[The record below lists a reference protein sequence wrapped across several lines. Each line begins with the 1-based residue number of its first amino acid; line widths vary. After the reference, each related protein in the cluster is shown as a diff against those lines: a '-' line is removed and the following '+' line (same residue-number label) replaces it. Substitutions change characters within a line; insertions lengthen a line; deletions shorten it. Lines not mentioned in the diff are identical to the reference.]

1 LDLNP
6 FILSWCDEGVL
17 KLTYTKVSE
26 LIAKMARGG
35 WALLLSPSF
44 NLVLAVVFGA
54 VALALLIP
62 GLGSSDNSTDAEAG
76 FEVSGGVFALLTLLF
91 SILTAWKF
99 GRAAERRRARASLFE
114 TLAASQEALFLTDA
128 RQRIIFDNE
137 AFRLCYEK
145 VEPQKLIGP
154 ASIEGIEKL
163 LDANS
168 EAVFARIYANC
179 GEGQRDEGE
188 LVFEPVGPVVHSW
201 RLAVEPVE
209 ALRDLALWRVEDVT
223 SKRSHDVERLH
234 EEQFMGDLLDQL
246 PVGFFSA
253 DENGNLRYLNAVM
266 RDWLGVR
273 QDRNV
278 SELPGFIE
286 FVSPEA
292 NTEETVETDAS
303 GMHGGLVLRTTE
315 GRDFPAYLIQ
325 SQKETT
331 AGHFEY
337 SRSIVLREPFTPVV
351 DDGTGGALLRRL
363 PWLFSDAPVG
373 IVMLDLQGEVVDCNR
388 AFLKLLGLHRDGVVA
403 RPLSE
408 RINKE
413 DRSDADAQLSKVVMG
428 IMPATLLDVR
438 MPAGGERELTA
449 SLYVSRITDDEGDV
463 TGLVMHVI
471 DTTEQKNLEVQFNQA
486 QKMQA
491 VGQLAGGV
499 AHDFNNLLTAMG
511 GFCDL
516 LLDRHGPDDPSF
528 ADIMQIKQNTN
539 RAGNLVRQLLAFSR
553 RQTLQPKVFAIT
565 DALNDLSNLLRRLIG
580 ENIELELNHG
590 EDVDLIRTD
599 PGQFDQVVINLAVNA
614 RDAMPGGGVI
624 NVSTERVTVE
634 TSIQRGHEV
643 MPAGEY
649 ILINVVDTG
658 SGIAKEDI
666 GRIFE
671 PFFSTKGVGEGTG
684 LGLSTVYGIIRQSEG
699 YIFVD
704 SALGEGTTFSIYLPA
719 FSAAEA
725 EFVSHGYANEI
736 IDEADLTGAGTVL
749 LVEDEDAVRL
759 FGARALRNKGY
770 RVLEA
775 NDGEHAL
782 DVINEFGDP
791 IDLILTDVMM
801 PGMDGHTLVRLILEE
816 LPDMKVILMSGY
828 AEDAIP
834 GEISEDS
841 SINFLP
847 KPFSLQ
853 ELAVKV
859 KDVLAG

>member
-1 LDLNP
+1 
-6 FILSWCDEGVL
+6 
-17 KLTYTKVSE
+17 
-26 LIAKMARGG
+26 
-35 WALLLSPSF
+35 
-44 NLVLAVVFGA
+44 
-54 VALALLIP
+54 
-62 GLGSSDNSTDAEAG
+62 
-76 FEVSGGVFALLTLLF
+76 
-91 SILTAWKF
+91 
-99 GRAAERRRARASLFE
+99 
-114 TLAASQEALFLTDA
+114 
-128 RQRIIFDNE
+128 
-137 AFRLCYEK
+137 
-145 VEPQKLIGP
+145 
-154 ASIEGIEKL
+154 
-163 LDANS
+163 
-168 EAVFARIYANC
+168 
-179 GEGQRDEGE
+179 
-188 LVFEPVGPVVHSW
+188 
-201 RLAVEPVE
+201 
-209 ALRDLALWRVEDVT
+209 
-223 SKRSHDVERLH
+223 
-234 EEQFMGDLLDQL
+234 
-246 PVGFFSA
+246 
-253 DENGNLRYLNAVM
+253 
-266 RDWLGVR
+266 
-273 QDRNV
+273 
-278 SELPGFIE
+278 
-286 FVSPEA
+286 
-292 NTEETVETDAS
+292 
-303 GMHGGLVLRTTE
+303 
-315 GRDFPAYLIQ
+315 
-325 SQKETT
+325 
-331 AGHFEY
+331 
-337 SRSIVLREPFTPVV
+337 
-351 DDGTGGALLRRL
+351 
-363 PWLFSDAPVG
+363 
-373 IVMLDLQGEVVDCNR
+373 
-388 AFLKLLGLHRDGVVA
+388 
-403 RPLSE
+403 
-408 RINKE
+408 
-413 DRSDADAQLSKVVMG
+413 
-428 IMPATLLDVR
+428 
-438 MPAGGERELTA
+438 

>member
-1 LDLNP
+1 
-6 FILSWCDEGVL
+6 
-17 KLTYTKVSE
+17 
-26 LIAKMARGG
+26 
-35 WALLLSPSF
+35 
-44 NLVLAVVFGA
+44 
-54 VALALLIP
+54 
-62 GLGSSDNSTDAEAG
+62 
-76 FEVSGGVFALLTLLF
+76 
-91 SILTAWKF
+91 
-99 GRAAERRRARASLFE
+99 
-114 TLAASQEALFLTDA
+114 
-128 RQRIIFDNE
+128 
-137 AFRLCYEK
+137 
-145 VEPQKLIGP
+145 
-154 ASIEGIEKL
+154 
-163 LDANS
+163 
-168 EAVFARIYANC
+168 
-179 GEGQRDEGE
+179 
-188 LVFEPVGPVVHSW
+188 
-201 RLAVEPVE
+201 
-209 ALRDLALWRVEDVT
+209 
-223 SKRSHDVERLH
+223 
-234 EEQFMGDLLDQL
+234 
-246 PVGFFSA
+246 
-253 DENGNLRYLNAVM
+253 
-266 RDWLGVR
+266 
-273 QDRNV
+273 
-278 SELPGFIE
+278 
-286 FVSPEA
+286 
-292 NTEETVETDAS
+292 
-303 GMHGGLVLRTTE
+303 
-315 GRDFPAYLIQ
+315 
-325 SQKETT
+325 
-331 AGHFEY
+331 
-337 SRSIVLREPFTPVV
+337 
-351 DDGTGGALLRRL
+351 
-363 PWLFSDAPVG
+363 
-373 IVMLDLQGEVVDCNR
+373 
-388 AFLKLLGLHRDGVVA
+388 
-403 RPLSE
+403 
-408 RINKE
+408 
-413 DRSDADAQLSKVVMG
+413 
-428 IMPATLLDVR
+428 

-449 SLYVSRITDDEGDV
+449 SLYVSRISDEEGDV

-516 LLDRHGPDDPSF
+516 LLGRHGPDDPSF
-528 ADIMQIKQNTN
+528 ADIMQIKQNAN

-590 EDVDLIRTD
+590 KDVDLIRTD
-599 PGQFDQVVINLAVNA
+599 PGQFDQVIINLAVNS

-624 NVSTERVTVE
+624 NVTTERVTVE

-649 ILINVVDTG
+649 ILIKVVDTG

-666 GRIFE
+666 SHIFE
-671 PFFSTKGVGEGTG
+671 PFFSTKDVGEGTG

-699 YIFVD
+699 FIFVD

-725 EFVSHGYANEI
+725 DFVGSGYANEI
-736 IDEADLTGAGTVL
+736 IDDADLTGAGTVL

-801 PGMDGHTLVRLILEE
+801 PGMDGHTLVRLILKE
-816 LPDMKVILMSGY
+816 LPNIKVILMSGY

-834 GEISEDS
+834 GEISEDQ

-859 KDVLAG
+859 KDVLAE

>member
-1 LDLNP
+1 MNEKSSKIDGWLT
-6 FILSWCDEGVL
+6 
-17 KLTYTKVSE
+17 KLAAAGLTVW
-26 LIAKMARGG
+26 R
-35 WALLLSPSF
+35 SPSF
-44 NLVLAVVFGA
+44 STILAVVFGA
-54 VALALLIP
+54 TSVALLIP
-62 GLGSSDNSTDAEAG
+62 RSTGTSTPAMQLAGL
-76 FEVSGGVFALLTLLF
+76 VFVLLTVICVALA
-91 SILTAWKF
+91 AWKL
-99 GRAAERRRARASLFE
+99 GRATERRRARQSLFD
-114 TLAASQEALFLTDA
+114 TLAASQEALYLTDG
-128 RQRIIFDNE
+128 RQRIIYDNE
-137 AFRLCYEK
+137 AFRILYEK
-145 VEPQKLIGP
+145 IEPQKLIGT
-154 ASIEGIEKL
+154 ASIEGIGKL

-168 EAVFARIYANC
+168 EAVFARILANAK
-179 GEGQRDEGE
+179 EQRRDLGE
-188 LVFEPVGPVVHSW
+188 LVFKSENSTAHSW
-201 RLAVEPVE
+201 KLAVEPVE
-209 ALRDLALWRVEDVT
+209 TLNDLTLWRVEDVT
-223 SKRSHDVERLH
+223 DLRFRDIERLH
-234 EEQFMGDLLDQL
+234 EEQFLGDLLNQL
-246 PVGFFSA
+246 PVGFFAA
-253 DENGNLRYLNAVM
+253 DGDGNIRYLNSTI
-266 RDWLGVR
+266 REWFGVR
-273 QDRNV
+273 HDAKV
-278 SELPGFIE
+278 SELPGFVD
-286 FVSPEA
+286 FVSPNAEQ
-292 NTEETVETDAS
+292 NGTVETDAS
-303 GMHGGLVLRTTE
+303 GMHGGLTLRALD
-315 GRDFPAYLIQ
+315 GREFPAYLIQ
-325 SQKETT
+325 SQKET
-331 AGHFEY
+331 AGGEFEY

-351 DDGTGGALLRRL
+351 DDGTGGPLLRRI
-363 PWLFSDAPVG
+363 PWLFSDSPVS
-373 IVMLDLQGEVVDCNR
+373 IVMLDIQGEVVDCNR
-388 AFLKLLGLHRDGVVA
+388 AFLKLLGLHRDGVIG
-403 RPLSE
+403 RPLSD

-428 IMPATLLDVR
+428 IMPATLIDVR

-449 SLYVSRITDDEGDV
+449 SLYVSHITDNEGDV

-516 LLDRHGPDDPSF
+516 LLGRHGPDDPSF
-528 ADIMQIKQNTN
+528 ADIMQIKQNAN

-580 ENIELELNHG
+580 ENIELDLNHG
-590 EDVDLIRTD
+590 KDVDLIRTD

-624 NVSTERVTVE
+624 TVSTERVTVK
-634 TSIQRGHEV
+634 TSVQRGHEV

-649 ILINVVDTG
+649 ILINIIDTG

-666 GRIFE
+666 GHIFE

-725 EFVSHGYANEI
+725 DFVGSGFPNEI
-736 IDEADLTGAGTVL
+736 IDDADLTGAGTVL

-782 DVINEFGDP
+782 DVINDFGDP

-816 LPDMKVILMSGY
+816 LPDIKVILMSGY
-828 AEDAIP
+828 AEDAMP
-834 GEISEDS
+834 GEISEDRS
-841 SINFLP
+841 LNFLP

-859 KDVLAG
+859 KDVMAE